1 LTHAVPIKPDD
12 FAGYPDGWD
21 ELMTNEKQDDLALYA
36 EIIRDNIR
44 INQSVFV
51 SHFNLR
57 YPLFLNR
64 DGYIARAIYEV
75 P

>member
-1 LTHAVPIKPDD
+1 LTHAAPIKPDD

-21 ELMTNEKQDDLALYA
+21 ELMTNETQDDLALYA
-36 EIIRDNIR
+36 KILGDNIR

-51 SHFNLR
+51 GHFNLR

-64 DGYIARAIYEV
+64 DGYIARAI
-75 P
+75 

>member
-21 ELMTNEKQDDLALYA
+21 ELMTNETQDDLALYA
-36 EIIRDNIR
+36 KILGDNIR

-64 DGYIARAIYEV
+64 DAYIARAI
-75 P
+75 